1 MRLFKSIFKIMSI
14 LPFMLVSCQRQMT
27 SEVSGATDTIQFR
40 YARLISIVRNN
51 DIYVATIK
59 NPWDTTQIL
68 HRYCLRQRGDT
79 VASPLQVRS
88 NSVPTPLPQATQIT
102 VPLRNVVISSAVYC
116 ALWKEL
122 GAEASVKG
130 ICDTQYLMSKYWR
143 DALSGKSVRDMG
155 SSLNVDV
162 ERLMSVHCDAIL
174 MSPFNKATYGAIEKT
189 EIPIIE
195 CADYMETSPLA
206 RAEWMRFYGLLSGR
220 QREADSLF
228 RCTEAAYMALKNKVA
243 QTSVRPT
250 VFMDLMYS
258 GTWYQPGANSTTGRM
273 IADAGGQY
281 VFADYVQSGSVPLS
295 FESVFKKAHDAQ
307 FWFVRSNEPEGMTYS
322 LMKRLNEKYSFF
334 DAWKKRRIWLCN
346 LSREAFFEE
355 VPFHPERLLRDY
367 ITILHPELIQ
377 GQRST
382 TYYKAMQ

>member
-1 MRLFKSIFKIMSI
+1 
-14 LPFMLVSCQRQMT
+14 MT
-27 SEVSGATDTIQFR
+27 YEVSGAADTIQFK
-40 YARLISIVRNN
+40 YARLISVVRND

-68 HRYCLRQRGDT
+68 RRYILRQRGDT
-79 VASPLQVRS
+79 ASTPLQLRS
-88 NSVPTPLPQATQIT
+88 NSVATPLPQATQIT

-143 DALSGKSVRDMG
+143 DALSGKRVRDIG

-162 ERLMSVHCDAIL
+162 EKLLSVHCDAIL

-189 EIPIIE
+189 DIPIIE

-228 RCTEAAYMALKNKVA
+228 ANTERAYTELKNRAAKA
-243 QTSVRPT
+243 ATHPT

-273 IADAGGQY
+273 IVDAGGRY
-281 VFADYVQSGSVPLS
+281 VFSEYAQSGSVPLS

-322 LMKRLNEKYSFF
+322 LMSRQNEKYTYF
-334 DAWKKRRIWLCN
+334 DAWKERRVWLCN
-346 LSREAFFEE
+346 LSKEAFFEE
-355 VPFHPERLLRDY
+355 IPFHPERLLRDY
-367 ITILHPELIQ
+367 ITILHPELMQ
-377 GQRST
+377 GQKST